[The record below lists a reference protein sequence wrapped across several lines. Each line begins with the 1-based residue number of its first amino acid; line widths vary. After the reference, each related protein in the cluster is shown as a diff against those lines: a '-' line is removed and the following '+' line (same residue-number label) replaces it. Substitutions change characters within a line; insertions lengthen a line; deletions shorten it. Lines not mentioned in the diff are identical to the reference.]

1 MKRLT
6 LHPAA
11 IVFVFHLQLLTSCLL
26 VSSADNLCKQ
36 FGPRLNI
43 GPDLDL
49 NMFHT
54 LMEIFL
60 KEFFEKVD
68 FEKKN
73 SRRPKSMKNKPVGK

>member
-6 LHPAA
+6 LYPAA
-11 IVFVFHLQLLTSCLL
+11 VVFVFHLQLLTSCLL

-43 GPDLDL
+43 GPDLDP

-54 LMEIFL
+54 MMEIFL
-60 KEFFEKVD
+60 NDFFEKID
-68 FEKKN
+68 FEKSQQTAK
-73 SRRPKSMKNKPVGK
+73 KHEK